1 MAWTLT
7 DVQTNI
13 SFELDGNASIS
24 STSTD
29 WGLRLSP
36 INRALFDWSESY
48 DWKQLTKI
56 HNGVVSTSTANASY
70 ALPSDFRRMI
80 GFPKISYD
88 GTTTFDF
95 PINNPEQNY
104 HLNLNSDRF
113 VNVLGNDNDGNT
125 MVINSPTLASGASV
139 QFVYHAFPVSLASTG
154 QRTEC
159 PDPTYIVQ
167 RALYY
172 LYKSREDAR
181 FPEAKQESDK
191 ILARMIENE
200 NTLGVGYVDRRV
212 SISPMNGF
220 RLGRD

>member
-1 MAWTLT
+1 MAWSTQEIQNQ
-7 DVQTNI
+7 VAH
-13 SFELDGNASIS
+13 ELDGNASIS

-56 HNGVVSTSTANASY
+56 HNGVVSTSTGNASY
-70 ALPSDFRRMI
+70 ALPANFRRMI
-80 GFPKISYD
+80 GFPKIVYD
-88 GTTTFDF
+88 GTTAFDF
-95 PINNPEQNY
+95 PIIAPEKNY
-104 HLNLNSDRF
+104 TVNLDSDRF
-113 VNVLGNDNDGNT
+113 VNVIGSDADGNT
-125 MVINSPTLASGASV
+125 MIINSPTLASGASV

-154 QRTEC
+154 QLTEC

-167 RALYY
+167 KALYY
-172 LYKSREDAR
+172 IYKAKEDGR
-181 FPEAKQESDK
+181 FPEAKAEADR

-200 NTLGVGYVDRRV
+200 NTLGIGYQDRRV
-212 SISPMNGF
+212 SISPLNGF